1 MLGFQFLLLVVQI
14 DDKSIE
20 LVLIKVIG
28 GVSHMERDIDGAC
41 TPIRVEERFLDDRVA
56 VGAHDTKR
64 VHFFL
69 QSFLQS

>member
-20 LVLIKVIG
+20 LVFIKVIG
-28 GVSHMERDIDGAC
+28 GVCHMERDIDGAC
-41 TPIRVEERFLDDRVA
+41 TPFRVEERFLDDPVA
-56 VGAHDTKR
+56 VGAHNTKR

-69 QSFLQS
+69 QS